1 MSKIHLSFS
10 GHGHVLKK
18 MSIVMAGDAPQIKCE
33 IERNGKRAGVAF
45 NFANMVRGI
54 QYTFEDDLIYSAKR
68 DLSGDLLNIYFNM
81 GGMPRPPDGT
91 IDAPEQVS
99 FYYLAAG
106 ENRTNITTSRR
117 IAVPSETASELYAEG
132 RPRLTLTARYFV
144 RSLPS
149 SVPGLI
155 SRAPSDIL
163 TDLDARN
170 ALQLQAGTRFDNTAN
185 YFRGLI
191 GFAWREIKN
200 LNKGT
205 ASTKTV
211 DQLRQLVEALE
222 TEVMGKPIH
231 HAIDWRRSDFDRES
245 DFVLRFFAE
254 HDVDAWRK
262 KFAARTLW
270 LSDGG
275 YRPAAEVYDVDAQHA
290 GGGGNA
296 AQQEFA
302 SLLTTEFSECLFSRD
317 RELVVERQ
325 VRTVASGQ

>member
-10 GHGHVLKK
+10 GHGPVLKK

-33 IERNGKRAGVAF
+33 IERNGERAGVAF

-54 QYTFEDDLIYSAKR
+54 TYTFEDDLIYSAKR
-68 DLSGDLLNIYFNM
+68 ELSGDLLNIYFNM
-81 GGMPRPPDGT
+81 GGTPRPPDGT

-99 FYYLAAG
+99 FYYLADG
-106 ENRTNITTSRR
+106 ESRTEITTSRR

-132 RPRLTLTARYFV
+132 QPRLTLTARHFV

-163 TDLDARN
+163 ADLDARN

-205 ASTKTV
+205 ASTKSV
-211 DQLRQLVEALE
+211 DRLRRIVETLE
-222 TEVMGKPIH
+222 TEVMGKPSH

-245 DFVLRFFAE
+245 DFVLHFFVE
-254 HDVDAWRK
+254 HDVDAWRE

-275 YRPAAEVYDVDAQHA
+275 YRPAGEVYDVDAQHED
-290 GGGGNA
+290 GGGDA
-296 AQQEFA
+296 ARQEFA
-302 SLLTTEFSECLFSRD
+302 GLLTAEFAECLFSGY
-317 RELVVERQ
+317 RELAPERR
-325 VRTVASGQ
+325 VRTVASVQ

>member
-1 MSKIHLSFS
+1 M
-10 GHGHVLKK
+10 
-18 MSIVMAGDAPQIKCE
+18 
-33 IERNGKRAGVAF
+33 
-45 NFANMVRGI
+45 
-54 QYTFEDDLIYSAKR
+54 
-68 DLSGDLLNIYFNM
+68 
-81 GGMPRPPDGT
+81 
-91 IDAPEQVS
+91 
-99 FYYLAAG
+99 
-106 ENRTNITTSRR
+106 
-117 IAVPSETASELYAEG
+117 
-132 RPRLTLTARYFV
+132 
-144 RSLPS
+144 
-149 SVPGLI
+149 PGLI

-205 ASTKTV
+205 ASTRTV

-222 TEVMGKPIH
+222 TEVMGKPSH
-231 HAIDWRRSDFDRES
+231 HAIDWRRSDFNRES
-245 DFVLRFFAE
+245 DFVLHFFAE

-275 YRPAAEVYDVDAQHA
+275 YRPAAEVYDVDAQHT

>member
-10 GHGHVLKK
+10 GHGPVLKK
-18 MSIVMAGDAPQIKCE
+18 MSIVIAGDAPQIKCE
-33 IERNGKRAGVAF
+33 IERDGERAGVAF

-54 QYTFEDDLIYSAKR
+54 QYTFGDDLIYSAKR
-68 DLSGDLLNIYFNM
+68 DLTGDLLNIYFNM
-81 GGMPRPPDGT
+81 GGTPRPPDRT

-99 FYYLAAG
+99 FYYLADG
-106 ENRTNITTSRR
+106 ESRTEITTSRR
-117 IAVPSETASELYAEG
+117 IAVPSETASELHAEG

-211 DQLRQLVEALE
+211 DQLRRIVETLE
-222 TEVMGKPIH
+222 TEVMDKPSH

-245 DFVLRFFAE
+245 DFVLHFFAE
-254 HDVDAWRK
+254 HDVDAWRE

-270 LSDGG
+270 ISDNG
-275 YRPAAEVYDVDAQHA
+275 YRPAKEVYDVDAQHED
-290 GGGGNA
+290 GEEDA
-296 AQQEFA
+296 ARQEFA

-317 RELVVERQ
+317 RELVVERR
-325 VRTVASGQ
+325 VTSGQ